1 MKKRGLG
8 FAAAAIAAIL
18 MFTGCS
24 MDSGQE
30 KGGAAS
36 TAASSVEGTE
46 SGQKEE
52 AASEESKGESAEN
65 NTGGGVNPS
74 DYVIG
79 YSQLANTGT
88 YRIAETNSMKEE
100 AQKRGYQLIVTDAQ
114 DNTAKQVSDVEDLIA
129 QNIDVLI
136 LSPREF
142 EGLETAL
149 QTAKEHEVPVILV
162 DRLAKGEAG
171 VDYITYIAT
180 DFVWEGRAAGEWLR
194 DKTGGTCNIIEL
206 TGTVGASSAQ
216 DRAKGFAEVVA
227 ENPEMKVLA
236 SQTGNFER
244 SEGQKVM
251 ENLLQAHGDEIDVV
265 FCHNDQMA
273 LGAVQAIKAAGYKPN
288 EDILVVGVDGE
299 MDAFKSVIAGE
310 MSATVV
316 SSPMYGPITFDT
328 VEKVLAGEELP
339 TETIM
344 EGAVVDSSNA
354 EENMHLA
361 Y

>member
-1 MKKRGLG
+1 MKKRSLCLLMADMMLTAVP
-8 FAAAAIAAIL
+8 AAC
-18 MFTGCS
+18 CS
-24 MDSGQE
+24 AE
-30 KGGAAS
+30 GGAID
-36 TAASSVEGTE
+36 
-46 SGQKEE
+46 
-52 AASEESKGESAEN
+52 
-65 NTGGGVNPS
+65 PS
-74 DYVIG
+74 QYLIG

-100 AQKRGYQLIVTDAQ
+100 AEKRGFELIVTDAQ

-129 QNIDVLI
+129 QDIDLLV

-149 QTAKEHEVPVILV
+149 QTAKEHSVPVILV

-171 VDYITYIAT
+171 VDYVTYIAT
-180 DFVWEGRAAGEWLR
+180 DFIWEGVAAGEWLKE
-194 DKTGGTCNIIEL
+194 KTGGSCNIIEL
-206 TGTVGASSAQ
+206 TGTVGSSSAA
-216 DRAKGFAEVVA
+216 DRATGFASVVD
-227 ENPEMKVLA
+227 ENEGMTVLA

-244 SEGQKVM
+244 SEGQRVM
-251 ENLLQAHGDEIDVV
+251 ENLLQAYGDEIDAV

-288 EDILVVGVDGE
+288 EDILIIGIDGE

-328 VEKVLAGEELP
+328 VEKVLAGEEVP
-339 TETIM
+339 AETIM
-344 EGAVVDSSNA
+344 EGVVVDADNA
-354 EENMHLA
+354 EEKMDLA

>member
-1 MKKRGLG
+1 MKRKWYWMVVL
-8 FAAAAIAAIL
+8 AAVVIVA
-18 MFTGCS
+18 GCS
-24 MDSGQE
+24 
-30 KGGAAS
+30 
-36 TAASSVEGTE
+36 TE
-46 SGQKEE
+46 SPVP
-52 AASEESKGESAEN
+52 ESAQSTE
-65 NTGGGVNPS
+65 TVSVTKQTEKAESETKKHS
-74 DYVIG
+74 DYLIG

-100 AQKRGYQLIVTDAQ
+100 AEKRGFQLIVTDAQ

-129 QNIDVLI
+129 QNVDLLI
-136 LSPREF
+136 LSPREY

-149 QTAKEHEVPVILV
+149 QTAKERSVPVILV

-171 VDYITYIAT
+171 VDYVTYIAT
-180 DFVWEGRAAGEWLR
+180 DFIWEGEAAGEWLKE
-194 DKTGGTCNIIEL
+194 KTGGTCNIIEL
-206 TGTVGASSAQ
+206 TGTIGSSSAQ
-216 DRAKGFAEVVA
+216 DRATGFSKVVEQNA
-227 ENPEMKVLA
+227 GMKILA

-251 ENLLQAHGDEIDVV
+251 ENLLQAHADEIDAV

-288 EDILVVGVDGE
+288 EEIFVIGIDGE

-328 VEKVLAGEELP
+328 VEKVLAGKTVP
-339 TETIM
+339 TQTVM
-344 EGAVVDSSNA
+344 EGAVVDSGNA

>member
-1 MKKRGLG
+1 MRGKWYWMATM
-8 FAAAAIAAIL
+8 AAMVL
-18 MFTGCS
+18 TVGCS
-24 MDSGQE
+24 AESVAPVQPQTTAEVAEDPKEAVENEGMD
-30 KGGAAS
+30 
-36 TAASSVEGTE
+36 T
-46 SGQKEE
+46 
-52 AASEESKGESAEN
+52 SK
-65 NTGGGVNPS
+65 
-74 DYVIG
+74 YLIG

-88 YRIAETNSMKEE
+88 YRIAETNSMKDE
-100 AQKRGYQLIVTDAQ
+100 AAKRGFQLIVTDAQ

-129 QNIDVLI
+129 QNVDLLI

-149 QTAKEHEVPVILV
+149 QTAKEQSVPVILV

-180 DFVWEGRAAGEWLR
+180 DFIWEGTAAGEWLKE
-194 DKTGGTCNIIEL
+194 KTGGNCNIIEL
-206 TGTVGASSAQ
+206 TGTVGSSSAQ
-216 DRAKGFAEVVA
+216 DRATGFSKVV
-227 ENPEMKVLA
+227 EQNGGMKMLA

-251 ENLLQAHGDEIDVV
+251 ENLLQAHGDGIDAV

-288 EDILVVGVDGE
+288 EDIFVIGIDGE

-328 VEKVLAGEELP
+328 VEKVLAGEAVP
-339 TETIM
+339 TETVM
-344 EGAVVDSSNA
+344 EGAVVDSENA

>member
-1 MKKRGLG
+1 MKKKMMCCMVV
-8 FAAAAIAAIL
+8 AMMAMAIP
-18 MFTGCS
+18 TNV
-24 MDSGQE
+24 
-30 KGGAAS
+30 GATDKA
-36 TAASSVEGTE
+36 VDP
-46 SGQKEE
+46 
-52 AASEESKGESAEN
+52 SE
-65 NTGGGVNPS
+65 
-74 DYVIG
+74 YVIG

-88 YRIAETNSMKEE
+88 YRIAETNSMKDE
-100 AQKRGYQLIVTDAQ
+100 AEKRGFQLIATDAQ

-129 QNIDVLI
+129 QDIDLLI

-149 QTAKEHEVPVILV
+149 QTAKEHEIPVILV

-171 VDYITYIAT
+171 VDYVTYIAT
-180 DFVWEGRAAGEWLR
+180 DFVWEGEAAGEWLKE
-194 DKTGGTCNIIEL
+194 KTGGECNIIEL
-206 TGTVGASSAQ
+206 TGSVGSSSAQ
-216 DRAKGFAEVVA
+216 DRATGFASVVEA
-227 ENPEMKVLA
+227 NEGMNMLA

-244 SEGQKVM
+244 SEGQRVM
-251 ENLLQAHGDEIDVV
+251 ENLLQAHGDEIDAV

-288 EDILVVGVDGE
+288 EDILVIGIDGE

-328 VEKVLAGEELP
+328 VEKVLAGEEVP

-344 EGAVVDSSNA
+344 EGVVVDAENA
-354 EENMHLA
+354 EDNMDQA

>member
-1 MKKRGLG
+1 MKKRNVT
-8 FAAAAIAAIL
+8 FALAAMVSGIL
-18 MFTGCS
+18 FAGCS
-24 MDSGQE
+24 TDVESNKGQT
-30 KGGAAS
+30 
-36 TAASSVEGTE
+36 TAASAEQIQTEDESSGTTDL
-46 SGQKEE
+46 SQ
-52 AASEESKGESAEN
+52 
-65 NTGGGVNPS
+65 
-74 DYVIG
+74 YVIG

-88 YRIAETNSMKEE
+88 YRIAETNSMKDE
-100 AQKRGYQLIVTDAQ
+100 AAKRGYELIVTDAQ
-114 DNTAKQVSDVEDLIA
+114 DNTAKQVSDVEDLLA
-129 QNIDVLI
+129 QNIDLLI

-149 QTAKEHEVPVILV
+149 LTAKEQSVPVILV
-162 DRLAKGEAG
+162 DRLAKGEPG
-171 VDYITYIAT
+171 VDYVTYIAT
-180 DFVWEGRAAGEWLR
+180 DFVWEGKAAGEWIKE
-194 DKTGGTCNIIEL
+194 KTGGSCNIIEL

-216 DRAKGFAEVVA
+216 DRAAGFKEVIE
-227 ENPEMKVLA
+227 ENPDMKVLA

-251 ENLLQAHGDEIDVV
+251 ENLLQAYGDQIDAV

-288 EDILVVGVDGE
+288 EDILVVGIDGE
-299 MDAFKSVIAGE
+299 TDAFKSVIAGE

-328 VEKVLAGEELP
+328 VEKILAGEEIP
-339 TETIM
+339 AETIM
-344 EGAVVDSSNA
+344 EGAVVDSDNA